1 MAPMPPTLL
10 VVSGPPAT
18 GKTTL
23 AHALARA
30 LHCPAICRD
39 EIKEGLV
46 SGAASGSFVPQR
58 GDAAN
63 LAATAAFFDVVEL
76 LIRRGVTLVAEAAF
90 QHHRWAP
97 RLTALTASAN
107 IRVITCEA
115 SDAVVRDRRRRRWRN
130 EPWRRRFHAD
140 SDPDQ
145 LRSAEQPEDAPASYE
160 PIRLKLPVLAVD
172 TSDGYRPAFEEIVA
186 FAVD

>member
-1 MAPMPPTLL
+1 MTVMPPTLL
-10 VVSGPPAT
+10 VVSGPPAS

-23 AHALARA
+23 AHALAQA

-39 EIKEGLV
+39 EIKEGFV
-46 SGAASGSFVPQR
+46 GGATSGSFEPQR

-63 LAATAAFFDVVEL
+63 VAATAAFFDVVEL

-90 QHHRWAP
+90 RHHRWAP
-97 RLTALTASAN
+97 RLTALTASAD
-107 IRVITCEA
+107 IRVITCVA
-115 SDAVVRDRRRRRWRN
+115 SDAAVRDRRRRRWRN

-145 LRSAEQPEDAPASYE
+145 VHSAGQPEDASASYE
-160 PIRLKLPVLAVD
+160 PIRLNLPVLVVD

>member
-1 MAPMPPTLL
+1 MAAMPPTLL

-46 SGAASGSFVPQR
+46 SGATSGSFLPRR

-63 LAATAAFFDVVEL
+63 LAATAAFFDVVDL
-76 LIRRGVTLVAEAAF
+76 LIGRGVTLVAEAAF
-90 QHHRWAP
+90 QHQRWAP
-97 RLTALTASAN
+97 RLIALTESAD
-107 IRVITCEA
+107 IRVITCVA
-115 SDAVVRDRRRRRWRN
+115 SDDAVRDRRRRRLRN

-186 FAVD
+186 FAAD